1 MCVRYANKP
10 NVSSLNFPMY
20 DRHQTLLRMEDED
33 RSSLRVQVSVVESL
47 GIHIVFSDYQHG
59 DAPVLLV
66 NCLRNRSIVYYQQ
79 EDP

>member
-1 MCVRYANKP
+1 MR
-10 NVSSLNFPMY
+10 NVIY
-20 DRHQTLLRMEDED
+20 LLFLFYCDE
-33 RSSLRVQVSVVESL
+33 RQEKKATSQVLEIQMFGVFRVQVSVIESL

-66 NCLRNRSIVYYQQ
+66 NYLRNRSIVYYQQ